1 MTSKDP
7 LVKRAAFESFGN
19 LWRYTDDSLLPGSRL
34 RVPMLL
40 VLDSL
45 RDDDLSARRYG
56 EAWMRC
62 SLKSYLRVLDPLFT
76 TLLDPRIRRRP
87 VKVHIADRD
96 IAMHEYVAPFDD
108 AVVEHALESL
118 LSLARFGGQGFT
130 RIAKGCL
137 LKHTLDPALKEVLGG
152 ALHYRSSRPGS

>member
-1 MTSKDP
+1 
-7 LVKRAAFESFGN
+7 
-19 LWRYTDDSLLPGSRL
+19 
-34 RVPMLL
+34 MLL

-62 SLKSYLRVLDPLFT
+62 NLKSYLRVLDPLFT

-87 VKVHIADRD
+87 VTLNIADRE
-96 IAMHEYVAPFDD
+96 IFIQEYVAPFDD
-108 AVVEHALESL
+108 AIVEHAFENL

-130 RIAKGCL
+130 RIAKGCQ
-137 LKHTLDPALKEVLGG
+137 LKSTLDPALKDVLGRE
-152 ALHYRSSRPGS
+152 ALLCFWKSAR